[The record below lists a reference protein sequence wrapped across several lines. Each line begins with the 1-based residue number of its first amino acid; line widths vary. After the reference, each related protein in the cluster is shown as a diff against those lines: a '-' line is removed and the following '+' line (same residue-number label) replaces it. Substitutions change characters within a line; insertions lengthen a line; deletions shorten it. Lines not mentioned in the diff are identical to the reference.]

1 MPARRRPLRG
11 SRGYYPK
18 KRAKRI
24 YARVRRYPHVPEAK
38 PLGFAGYKAGMTHA
52 FIVDTNPKSKST
64 GQEIFVPATV
74 VECPPLTV
82 FGFRCYDSSR
92 SLCTIMSNKISNNL
106 SRKMRTSKQPKSFE
120 EQAKHIPHHFS
131 YMTLLCHTNP
141 QFKKKPEVFELRIGG
156 DTTKQL
162 EYAKHILGKEIKI
175 SEIFKPGDYVDVI
188 AVTKGKGT
196 QGPVK
201 RFGIRILGRKFQQMH
216 RHTGSLGPREPGKI
230 RSTVAQAGQLRFQT
244 RTELNKR
251 ILKIADGKEFN
262 PVSGFVNFGVV
273 SGDSILLEGSIPGP
287 KKRLV
292 RLRYSIRPLK
302 SRYPA
307 ELRAISLHSQQGV

>member
-1 MPARRRPLRG
+1 MQARRRPLRG

-106 SRKMRTSKQPKSFE
+106 SRKMRTSKQPKSF
-120 EQAKHIPHHFS
+120 
-131 YMTLLCHTNP
+131 
-141 QFKKKPEVFELRIGG
+141 
-156 DTTKQL
+156 
-162 EYAKHILGKEIKI
+162 
-175 SEIFKPGDYVDVI
+175 
-188 AVTKGKGT
+188 
-196 QGPVK
+196 
-201 RFGIRILGRKFQQMH
+201 
-216 RHTGSLGPREPGKI
+216 
-230 RSTVAQAGQLRFQT
+230 
-244 RTELNKR
+244 
-251 ILKIADGKEFN
+251 
-262 PVSGFVNFGVV
+262 
-273 SGDSILLEGSIPGP
+273 
-287 KKRLV
+287 
-292 RLRYSIRPLK
+292 
-302 SRYPA
+302 
-307 ELRAISLHSQQGV
+307 